1 MIIPIKSDTKETLLL
16 YCNPLFFREICFV
29 RKYCLICSKSR
40 CEILLKDL
48 QKIICKAELSLKIVC
63 KLRLKIND
71 FKTRQKDIFIRSI
84 FMLNVESTELTK
96 TISQAFPQ
104 H

>member
-1 MIIPIKSDTKETLLL
+1 MIQRKPYFCIVTR
-16 YCNPLFFREICFV
+16 CFREICFV
-29 RKYCLICSKSR
+29 RRKYCLICSKSQ

-96 TISQAFPQ
+96 TISQVFPQ